1 MKVRPYSRLLRAS
14 IVWVMLFPAVSNAQA
29 VRDDHRVPQAAATTL
44 SSDALIAT
52 GEWERSSGG
61 LSGGGGSL
69 DWLHTARPGTNVSLG
84 LAAYR
89 LGGSQRT
96 LGRAGAFFPIAARW
110 TLEPQVSLGGGNT
123 AGVGFLHQQYRATL
137 GFRASSRLYLR
148 AQEEYFHIG
157 DSNGHLLSGGVSV
170 LPSRLLSID
179 MSYAHSAGGNLGTQF
194 VSGRFDLYRRTL
206 RPFAG
211 FAVGQTAPVV
221 FDVGFGQQLVSQDLH
236 EGFVGFVFPIA
247 AAEFTVALDWIQVG
261 STQRSTLTAGVKIP
275 IRTTSRLRS
284 TP

>member
-1 MKVRPYSRLLRAS
+1 MKVGPYSRLLRAS
-14 IVWVMLFPAVSNAQA
+14 IVWVMLLPAVSNAQA
-29 VRDDHRVPQAAATTL
+29 VRDNRVPRAAATTV
-44 SSDALIAT
+44 SSDALLAT

-61 LSGGGGSL
+61 ITGGGGSL

-84 LAAYR
+84 LATYR
-89 LGGSQRT
+89 LGDSQRT
-96 LGRAGAFFPIAARW
+96 LGRAGAFFPLADRW
-110 TLEPQVSLGGGNT
+110 TLEPQVTLGGGNT
-123 AGVGFLHQQYRATL
+123 AGAGFLYQQYRARL
-137 GFRASSRLYLR
+137 GFRASSRLYIK
-148 AQEEYFHIG
+148 AQEEYLNIG

-170 LPSRLLSID
+170 LPSRLLFVD
-179 MSYAHSAGGNLGTQF
+179 VSYAHSVGGNLGTEF
-194 VSGRFDLYRRTL
+194 VSGRFDLYQRTL

-221 FDVGFGQQLVSQDLH
+221 FDVGFGQQLMAQDLR

-261 STQRSTLTAGVKIP
+261 SAQRSTFTAGVKIP
-275 IRTTSRLRS
+275 IRANSRLRS